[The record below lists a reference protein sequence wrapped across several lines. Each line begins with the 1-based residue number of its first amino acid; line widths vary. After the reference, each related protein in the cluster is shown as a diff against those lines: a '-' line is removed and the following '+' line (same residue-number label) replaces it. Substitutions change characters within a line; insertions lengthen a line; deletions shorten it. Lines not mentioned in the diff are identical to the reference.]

1 MYSVEK
7 DIQFL
12 ESVLGK
18 PLPEIDS
25 IYFEWGKKMGKKRS
39 KTDYHTLFF
48 VKTFYSRRNENGHL
62 LTCYTIRSSGKT

>member
-1 MYSVEK
+1 MTNEEK

-25 IYFEWGKKMGKKRS
+25 IYFEGAKKWE
-39 KTDYHTLFF
+39 KTDQRHIITPYFSFSLYSFNNIFF
-48 VKTFYSRRNENGHL
+48 F
-62 LTCYTIRSSGKT
+62 I